1 MNICVWGLPIVDK
14 VGRVYNLA
22 NSCTESKTNSSKR
35 LDWYKKGGFQLYNK
49 IVVPLDGSNLAEVV
63 LPPLEKY
70 AGQIPEVLL
79 VSVTEKV
86 QGRVSEHGAFER
98 NTDESFTPSRNN
110 FSTAQVTPLITN
122 TRYDVKDVPMTMGKM
137 AKTAFDYLEKI
148 AKGLEE
154 KGFTVSVDVLAGN
167 PAEEIVRFA
176 EEQKAEVI
184 MLASRGKSGFS
195 HWDLGNIAEKVIRAT
210 HAVVIL
216 VKPDADF
223 KETKSKR
230 KGMAI

>member
-1 MNICVWGLPIVDK
+1 
-14 VGRVYNLA
+14 VY
-22 NSCTESKTNSSKR
+22 SKM
-35 LDWYKKGGFQLYNK
+35 
-49 IVVPLDGSNLAEVV
+49 VVPLDGSKLAEIV
-63 LPPLEKY
+63 LPQLEKF
-70 AGQIPEVLL
+70 AGQVPEIML
-79 VSVTEKV
+79 VSVTERIE
-86 QGRVSEHGAFER
+86 GRVSERGAFER
-98 NTDESFTPSRNN
+98 NADESFTPSRNN

-137 AKTAFDYLEKI
+137 AKSAFDYLEKI
-148 AKGLEE
+148 ARGLEE
-154 KGFTVSVDVLAGN
+154 KGFKVSVDVLAGN
-167 PAEEIVRFA
+167 PAEEIVRFT
-176 EEQKAEVI
+176 EEQKAEAI

-195 HWDLGNIAEKVIRAT
+195 RWDLGNIAEKVIRAT